1 MPDSAAERQQK
12 LVNEL
17 RVSANLMTLD
27 AGLFCIV
34 CTPSRAGN
42 AQTGL
47 PGVRISL
54 PPGAASR
61 PEAVTISTFRNDGWL
76 GPFGDAAL
84 VRVAGSPAHVL
95 VTVYQ
100 APDAPDG
107 GAPNIQVLRLA
118 DAASLAAA
126 PAFAEGA
133 APRVMDMVAHI
144 QGLGDVGGMLGDHL
158 GEAGSGRWIEG
169 FAIAPTAGVDV
180 ADIEYQGV
188 LGRDWLSPWV
198 AGGQF
203 CGSRGMALPLLGF
216 RLRLRGAAAQAFE
229 CRYSATFVDGSTA
242 GPVTAGEACQS
253 EGLAALESVLI
264 TLAPRGSATVTPPAV
279 KASPPKASSQKA
291 PPQKAPPQKA
301 PPQKAVRQK
310 AEPKKPDPK
319 QPNPKKRTR
328 GPAKSK

>member
-1 MPDSAAERQQK
+1 MPDSAADRHQM
-12 LVNEL
+12 LVDEL
-17 RVSANLMTLD
+17 RVPANLMTLD

-54 PPGAASR
+54 PPGGASR
-61 PEAVTISTFRNDGWL
+61 PEAVTISTFRTDGWL

-84 VRVAGSPAHVL
+84 VRVAGGPAHVL

-126 PAFAEGA
+126 APAFAEGA
-133 APRVMDMVAHI
+133 PPRMMDMVAHI
-144 QGLGDVGGMLGDHL
+144 QGLGDVGGMLGDRL

-180 ADIEYQGV
+180 ADIEYQAV

-198 AGGQF
+198 DGGQF

-264 TLAPRGSATVTPPAV
+264 TLTPRGSATLTPPAV
-279 KASPPKASSQKA
+279 TAPAPKAS
-291 PPQKAPPQKA
+291 PQKAPPPKA
-301 PPQKAVRQK
+301 IRQR

-319 QPNPKKRTR
+319 PPNPRKRTR

>member
-1 MPDSAAERQQK
+1 MPDPAADRQPK

-34 CTPSRAGN
+34 CSPSRAGN
-42 AQTGL
+42 AVSGL

-54 PPGAASR
+54 PPGPGSR
-61 PEAVTISTFRNDGWL
+61 PDAVTISTFRDDGWL

-107 GAPNIQVLRLA
+107 TAPNIQVLRLA
-118 DAASLAAA
+118 DASALVGQAAAVPAQADAAA
-126 PAFAEGA
+126 P
-133 APRVMDMVAHI
+133 RMMDMIAHI
-144 QGLGDVGGMLGDHL
+144 QGRGDVGGMLGDRL
-158 GEAGSGRWIEG
+158 GEPGSGRWIEG
-169 FAIAPTAGVDV
+169 FAIAPAAGLDS
-180 ADIEYQGV
+180 ADIEYQAI

-198 AGGQF
+198 DGGQF

-216 RLRLRGAAAQAFE
+216 RLRLRDAAARAFD
-229 CRYSATFVDGSTA
+229 CTYTATFVDGSTA
-242 GPVTAGEACQS
+242 GPVKAGEACQS

-264 TLAPRGSATVTPPAV
+264 TLAPRGAATVTPPAV
-279 KASPPKASSQKA
+279 KPARPKASPQKT
-291 PPQKAPPQKA
+291 PPQKATRQKPEAKKPEPQK
-301 PPQKAVRQK
+301 PSR
-310 AEPKKPDPK
+310 
-319 QPNPKKRTR
+319 R
-328 GPAKSK
+328 PAKSK